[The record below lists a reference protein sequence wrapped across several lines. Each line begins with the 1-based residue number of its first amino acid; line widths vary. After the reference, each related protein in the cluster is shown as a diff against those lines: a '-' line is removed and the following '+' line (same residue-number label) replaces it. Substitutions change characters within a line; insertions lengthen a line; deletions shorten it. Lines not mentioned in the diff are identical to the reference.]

1 MKLPPNA
8 SSGSGHPRVWITA
21 LSGFG
26 VCQTSF
32 TPEREDLRIG
42 RADLLPL
49 APALAQQPPR
59 PLGDHRHL
67 RGDIGRLAIIGRRL
81 AIAVE
86 TGRGGADAAHR
97 VALHQQRVHR
107 KPGEQVDARLLRPL
121 AHPTH
126 DLADGCRVEPGVVH
140 GGRGGNALSAA
151 LGHEVHRFARDGLA
165 ERDVAGVEVGK
176 ELVEGARVHH
186 GAGEIVLAQRTRLF
200 QHGDVEL
207 AETAARL
214 RVLLRQP
221 GQLDGAG
228 QPGGPCPDDRDIH
241 LDRLGARRIAA
252 DDLIERQRTLVSG
265 GDDGG
270 HVGQLLGKGSDVE
283 AAEI

>member
-1 MKLPPNA
+1 MRTPRTA
-8 SSGSGHPRVWITA
+8 SPSTSSASTGNPANRLTPACSG
-21 LSGFG
+21 
-26 VCQTSF
+26 
-32 TPEREDLRIG
+32 
-42 RADLLPL
+42 
-49 APALAQQPPR
+49 
-59 PLGDHRHL
+59 
-67 RGDIGRLAIIGRRL
+67 
-81 AIAVE
+81 
-86 TGRGGADAAHR
+86 
-97 VALHQQRVHR
+97 
-107 KPGEQVDARLLRPL
+107 PL

-228 QPGGPCPDDRDIH
+228 QPGGPCPDDHDIH

-270 HVGQLLGKGSDVE
+270 HVGQLLGRGRTSRRRKYNPPIRGAKLVAWTCTRRRGTPGSGDNWRCSRWSALGAPLLPRYVDRSWGRAHGSIASIRWLGAPLIAGGAGARRLGSAVPRPE
-283 AAEI
+283 PDAGH